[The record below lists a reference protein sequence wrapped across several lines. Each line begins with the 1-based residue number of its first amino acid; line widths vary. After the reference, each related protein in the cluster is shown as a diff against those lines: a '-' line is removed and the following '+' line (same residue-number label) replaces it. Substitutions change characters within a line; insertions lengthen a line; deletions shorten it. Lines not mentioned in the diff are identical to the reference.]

1 MSICRGLVP
10 PYIRTITAPEPSG
23 SNGAP
28 NRPRRFA
35 TVEQTARFCEVHQ
48 RTVENWLEK
57 RYVGTYRRAGSKEL
71 LIDLDELESAFIR
84 LGRGKMRDG
93 RKGVGNVVPT
103 VIVEASA

>member
-1 MSICRGLVP
+1 MSTCRGYLP
-10 PYIRTITAPEPSG
+10 PYIRTITTDEPT
-23 SNGAP
+23 GASE
-28 NRPRRFA
+28 RRA
-35 TVEQTARFCEVHQ
+35 RRLANVEQTARYCQVHQ

-84 LGRGKMRDG
+84 LGRSKMRDG

-103 VIVEASA
+103 VIIEASA